1 MCDVNWP
8 LPAKNVIT
16 IHWFAF
22 AAVSAYRSVVAG
34 DMGLKKDLPTQ
45 TLFAK
50 AMYGQIIMFVFLFQR
65 IPTLIS

>member
-1 MCDVNWP
+1 MSISISW
-8 LPAKNVIT
+8 LWRA
-16 IHWFAF
+16 
-22 AAVSAYRSVVAG
+22 AYRSVVAG